1 VLNLSPL
8 DHVPGIPLEDLVLTP
23 LVLLTL
29 ASVVLA
35 TGAFISFRQRDLV
48 AN

>member
-1 VLNLSPL
+1 M
-8 DHVPGIPLEDLVLTP
+8 TP

-29 ASVVLA
+29 ASLVLA
-35 TGAFISFRQRDLV
+35 TGALVSFRQRDLV